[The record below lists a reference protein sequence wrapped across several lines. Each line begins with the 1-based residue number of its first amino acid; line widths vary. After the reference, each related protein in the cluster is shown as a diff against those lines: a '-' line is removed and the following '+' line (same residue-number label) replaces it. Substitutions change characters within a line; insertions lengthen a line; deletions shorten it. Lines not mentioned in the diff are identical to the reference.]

1 MISGG
6 SPPASN
12 CTSPSLAVA
21 DVAVSA
27 CQVELFTEGDEVNE
41 LMFVV
46 AGYLEVFASSA
57 AAEEK
62 DRESM

>member
-1 MISGG
+1 MHC
-6 SPPASN
+6 A
-12 CTSPSLAVA
+12 AA
-21 DVAVSA
+21 
-27 CQVELFTEGDEVNE
+27 QVEILTEGDEVNE

-46 AGYLEVFASSA
+46 AGYLEAFASSA